1 MGFPDHSVVKNLA
14 PNAGDVS
21 LISGSGR
28 SPGEVNNNSL
38 QLLLPEESHRQRSV
52 VGYSLWGH
60 KVLDR
65 T

>member
-38 QLLLPEESHRQRSV
+38 QLLLPEESHRQTSV
-52 VGYSLWGH
+52 AGYSL
-60 KVLDR
+60 
-65 T
+65 